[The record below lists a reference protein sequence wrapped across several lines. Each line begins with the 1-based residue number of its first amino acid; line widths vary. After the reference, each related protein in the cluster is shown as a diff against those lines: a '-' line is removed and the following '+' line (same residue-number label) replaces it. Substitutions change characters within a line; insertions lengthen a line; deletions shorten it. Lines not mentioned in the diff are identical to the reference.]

1 MVDGVERPDLLGEDA
16 RKEIDSNIIKSVLDA
31 NAYKEI
37 VLTSSSVTKQ
47 DSSYLVK
54 GTLTVRGVTRE
65 ITFTVRE
72 EGGFYIADVKLN
84 LPDFGIRPFSAMF
97 GMIKIRP
104 DVLVRVMA
112 PKDEEKG

>member
-1 MVDGVERPDLLGEDA
+1 LVDGVERPDLLGEEA
-16 RKEIDSNIIKSVLDA
+16 KKEIDSNIIKDVL
-31 NAYKEI
+31 NADIYREI
-37 VLTSSSVTKQ
+37 ILTSSSVTKE

-54 GTLTVRGVTRE
+54 GTLTVHGVTRD

-104 DVLVRVMA
+104 DVLVRVLA